1 MEGIPTTPSKEKS
14 LEKDEFSG
22 SKTLEEIARIQKGR
36 DLSALSVKELSSIR
50 EKYIRL
56 KQELNIGGKE
66 VKEGMETSYEQAQE
80 IMGESFYGTEE
91 IKNTF
96 GFEFP
101 KEKIPH
107 VPYTPEVLEKAKE
120 NGEMLVL
127 RVESDGSGSSITMQ
141 RMNEIMQTILEKDSE
156 EEQEKLLYDTNWYH
170 EEDFFK
176 NASLKTE
183 WRIVGKEFI
192 PDSTSKN
199 YIEQTKILRDYL
211 FGLESLSEEEKSE
224 CTDELLEGLQK
235 MLDDDYDK
243 NWQEVA
249 KKLSELLVNKNHRR
263 IPAEILYD
271 WVLQFRNR
279 KDRGILEEN
288 YDWSNTLSS
297 DGGLVYVGYA
307 DRGGVDVGAVGPGDR
322 GGILGVVSLR

>member
-127 RVESDGSGSSITMQ
+127 RVESDGAGSPMTME

-156 EEQEKLLYDTNWYH
+156 EKQEKLLYDTDWYKS
-170 EEDFFK
+170 EDFFK
-176 NASLKTE
+176 NVYLKTE
-183 WRIVGKEFI
+183 WKIVGKDFI
-192 PDSTSKN
+192 PDSKSKN
-199 YIEQTKILRDYL
+199 YIEQTAPLIKYYKKKNILKEIDGNKKIPS
-211 FGLESLSEEEKSE
+211 F
-224 CTDELLEGLQK
+224 
-235 MLDDDYDK
+235 
-243 NWQEVA
+243 
-249 KKLSELLVNKNHRR
+249 
-263 IPAEILYD
+263 
-271 WVLQFRNR
+271 
-279 KDRGILEEN
+279 
-288 YDWSNTLSS
+288 TLWNFFN
-297 DGGLVYVGYA
+297 
-307 DRGGVDVGAVGPGDR
+307 
-322 GGILGVVSLR
+322 